1 MYSSWKF
8 LIDCSF
14 KYPTC
19 LSFHP
24 QFLAMGASSVFI
36 LLLSGA
42 VTFPSSLLFVCAAI
56 GLCTFTSGYVTVGK
70 ILSVCLKE
78 TFYLKMKIQSLSS
91 RLHADGKS
99 GESPEALR
107 SQMNLRR
114 CYLQPLHMLRAY
126 WGLFPAAD
134 EYTFGALVVVM
145 KEYVA
150 QCSSVAL
157 LCVVNS
163 FFLQQQS
170 SVILATLTSLSIHNP
185 AWNRLL
191 YCWRCKHRDAFSEH
205 AKKIWSWFSVFEQR
219 LLTEGLFQQSP
230 WWHLVKWSS
239 RISTSGQQ
247 RHLRLLTDPVAD
259 GPITQ
264 CGSGLTGSFSRTAF
278 HPQCSSLRL
287 LFVAQEFKR
296 CIFVA
301 PVITFHLMM
310 VHTAH
315 SPPLYHGF
323 TLAPAKTKYL
333 WVISW
338 LMTISSCDNPPLC
351 LHLQQKWWICW
362 QL

>member
-163 FFLQQQS
+163 FFLTTTEFSYFSNTDFTVYPQS
-170 SVILATLTSLSIHNP
+170 CMKSSAILLEVQTQRCLFRACKENMELIFGFRATFVDWRIVPTKSLVT
-185 AWNRLL
+185 
-191 YCWRCKHRDAFSEH
+191 FS
-205 AKKIWSWFSVFEQR
+205 
-219 LLTEGLFQQSP
+219 
-230 WWHLVKWSS
+230 
-239 RISTSGQQ
+239 
-247 RHLRLLTDPVAD
+247 
-259 GPITQ
+259 
-264 CGSGLTGSFSRTAF
+264 
-278 HPQCSSLRL
+278 
-287 LFVAQEFKR
+287 
-296 CIFVA
+296 
-301 PVITFHLMM
+301 
-310 VHTAH
+310 
-315 SPPLYHGF
+315 
-323 TLAPAKTKYL
+323 
-333 WVISW
+333 
-338 LMTISSCDNPPLC
+338 
-351 LHLQQKWWICW
+351 
-362 QL
+362 